1 MLLINNHLSDII
13 FFWHSICLC
22 VCVHLICNM
31 NVHMKNTNIKYKLN
45 FKTMKKGLLT
55 LLAASLVFV
64 GCQNYDDQFD
74 DLNAQISALKSQV
87 DGLSSLSGQV
97 SSLSGTISGL
107 QAGVSAAQASA
118 DAATAAASNIDF
130 SSLTAGL
137 NTLQAEVDQI
147 QASLATAVTAADI
160 AALEA
165 DIAAVQVD
173 VTELLEGSGVYS
185 GTLNVTNKALLS
197 AAKALGNGINIIS
210 GGLNVTVTS
219 DMDMDDLQGV
229 LDKVFNVTGH
239 VTFTNTL
246 ATQTAMDFDKLTSA
260 DDVNL
265 KQKGQYNLA
274 ALTTASDITL
284 HDTYS
289 DDVSS
294 VDLGALTS
302 VTNINTGSTADAIT
316 FDQSTSIDLGALAYY
331 AGGDLSLTTKT
342 GGTLDIASLTDTNTA
357 GTLTPF
363 TLTIAGPASLSISK
377 IKGDAGATTDGTIA
391 VSKVSSF
398 TISDFGG
405 DIDVNA
411 KVATLN
417 VSDAYQ
423 LDIAGATDLESL
435 TVEGVKQFGKA
446 YDALSATNK
455 AALGYDSAYMDLDV
469 PAAADDLTTVSLS
482 GQFNVVDLANGLA
495 NLSSVTSTA
504 TMTSLDMSDTADL
517 SSVNLTGSKINSLTA
532 NNTGAS
538 SLTLDYTY
546 RATSEATTAT
556 STTYGT
562 LSVANNADLA
572 SLTSTVD
579 DIGDLDITGNT
590 KLTALSF
597 ANLNSEGTV
606 TNPDVDIYN
615 NNLTAVKSTDTY
627 QSTIAST
634 ALHGSTDTGSY
645 DEGTSGMA
653 GLKTYLDAIVTNAT
667 TAEVIAMFDKVSTE
681 VVGGASADTTT
692 TPGDF
697 DDTRDY
703 TSASIRAS
711 ADDASEHWVV
721 LYLYAGTAGTS
732 YDTDVVS
739 EEVRTYIFDV
749 NRNNNILTDVALPAS
764 EGFTIT
770 YASSQSLTFDGGDT
784 YNADTVNTVDELV
797 AYLDADTSLDAA
809 GIDIDASR
817 NGFEKTYV
825 TINYLVSSGTAV
837 AATASTAGQI
847 NFTMGVDE
855 TGTTTQLSYTFIAAP
870 TEAALA
876 SGIMQAIDGSNLYD
890 ASSVTSAR
898 SNQFIVQ
905 RVVSKSGYSEK
916 DTSPIAINVPD
927 VSITIDNAM
936 SSTTLTLV
944 PSSFDALFDTVSNA
958 GGTTGGSTPVY
969 TLSASS
975 SQKKGIAVR
984 LVNTGSVAFSSAV
997 TLTLAGNNSNTT
1009 IVSSAAGAND
1019 GMKGL
1024 LAEGTNMVAS
1034 GTVTSSSA
1042 STSTKGSYWVAA
1054 FTSISDGNP
1063 TATGNS
1069 AVTCDRTQWLG

>member
-1 MLLINNHLSDII
+1 
-13 FFWHSICLC
+13 
-22 VCVHLICNM
+22 
-31 NVHMKNTNIKYKLN
+31 
-45 FKTMKKGLLT
+45 MKKGLLT
-55 LLAASLVFV
+55 VLLASLVLV
-64 GCQNYDDQFD
+64 GCQNYDDRFD

-107 QAGVSAAQASA
+107 QSGIAAAQAAATAAGTSA
-118 DAATAAASNIDF
+118 DAATAAANNIDF
-130 SSLTAGL
+130 SGLTAGL
-137 NTLQAEVDQI
+137 ATLQAEVDQI

-160 AALEA
+160 ASLEA
-165 DIAAVQVD
+165 DLAAVQLD

-197 AAKALGNGINIIS
+197 AATALGNGINIIS

-219 DMDMDDLQGV
+219 DMDMDALQTV

-316 FDQSTSIDLGALAYY
+316 FDQATSIDLGALAYY
-331 AGGDLSLTTKT
+331 AGGDLDLTTKT

-357 GTLTPF
+357 GTLSPF

-377 IKGDAGATTDGTIA
+377 LKGDGRATTDGTIVA
-391 VSKVSSF
+391 SKVASL
-398 TISDFGG
+398 TVAGFGG
-405 DIDVNA
+405 DIDVNT

-417 VSDAYQ
+417 VTGAYQ
-423 LDIAGATDLESL
+423 LAIDGATDLESL
-435 TVEGVKQFGKA
+435 TVEGVKAYGKA
-446 YDALSATNK
+446 YDALSATSK

-469 PAAADDLTTVSLS
+469 PAAADDLATVSLS
-482 GQFNVVDLANGLA
+482 GTFNVVDLGNGLA

-504 TMTSLDMSDTADL
+504 TMTSLNLDATPDL
-517 SSVNLTGSKINSLTA
+517 TTSNLTGSKINSVSVVGS
-532 NNTGAS
+532 GAS
-538 SLTLDYTY
+538 TLTLDYTY
-546 RATSEATTAT
+546 RATSEATAAT

-562 LSVANNADLA
+562 LAVTDNTDLT

-579 DIGDLDITGNT
+579 DIGNLDITGNT

-597 ANLNSEGTV
+597 ANLNSEGTI
-606 TNPDVDIYN
+606 TNPDVDINN

-634 ALHGSTDTGSY
+634 AVHGATDTGSY
-645 DEGTSGMA
+645 DAGTSGMA
-653 GLKTYLDAIVTNAT
+653 GLKTYLDAIVTNGT
-667 TAEVIAMFDKVSTE
+667 TAEAIVMFDKITTE
-681 VVGGASADTTT
+681 VIGGASADTTT
-692 TPGDF
+692 TPADF
-697 DDTRDY
+697 DTTRDY

-739 EEVRTYIFDV
+739 QEVRTYIFDV
-749 NRNNNILTDVALPAS
+749 NKTNNILTDVAVTS
-764 EGFTIT
+764 GEGFTIQ
-770 YASSQSLTFDGGDT
+770 YATGQTLRFDGGDT

-797 AYLDADTSLDAA
+797 AYMDADTALDAA

-817 NGFEKTYV
+817 SGFEKTYV
-825 TINYLVSSGTAV
+825 SVNYLVSSGTAI
-837 AATASTAGQI
+837 AATASTGGQF
-847 NFTMGVDE
+847 NFSMGTDE
-855 TGTTTQLSYTFIAAP
+855 TGKTTTLSYTFSAAP
-870 TEAALA
+870 TESALA
-876 SGIMQAIDGSNLYD
+876 SGMMFAINASNLYN
-890 ASSVTSAR
+890 AVTTTSTR
-898 SNQFIVQ
+898 SNQFIVT
-905 RVVSKSGYSEK
+905 RVVSKSGYSET
-916 DTSPIAINVPD
+916 DTSPIAIDVPS
-927 VSITIDNAM
+927 VSIVTDNAM
-936 SSTTLTLV
+936 TSTTLTLI

-969 TLSASS
+969 TLSTSATA
-975 SQKKGIAVR
+975 KAGIAIR
-984 LVNTGSVAFSSAV
+984 LQNTGSVAFSGAV
-997 TLTLAGNNSNTT
+997 SLTTGATSNQGA
-1009 IVSSAAGAND
+1009 IVVTATKAATVSTGLN
-1019 GMKGL
+1019 GL
-1024 LAEGTNMVAS
+1024 LVAGTNMIAAS
-1034 GTVTSSSA
+1034 AVTSSSA
-1042 STSTKGSYWVAA
+1042 SSSNKPTYWVAA
-1054 FTSISDGNP
+1054 FSSISDGNP